1 MHELI
6 FIFGRPYFNSYIV
19 KLIQLQIEEKSDLLN
34 ALSNLNDKPPLQY
47 ESSDSTECV
56 DLLRYKS
63 FELLGHVSEIKM
75 GLEII
80 KERAKGHVDK
90 KILEQFTRIDT
101 EISKMTDKLLESR
114 PSD

>member
-1 MHELI
+1 M
-6 FIFGRPYFNSYIV
+6 
-19 KLIQLQIEEKSDLLN
+19 QIEEKFDLLN
-34 ALSNLNDKPPLQY
+34 ALANLNDRPPLQY
-47 ESSDSTECV
+47 EPSDSTGCV
-56 DLLRYKS
+56 DLVRYKS

-90 KILEQFTRIDT
+90 KIIEQFTRIDR